1 MSSIAINKKINDNR
15 VSLLKVGKK
24 ARIVIYAFMAIC
36 SILVLLPLLWLIL
49 TSMKTQAELTQNIL
63 CLPNSHQLSN

>member
-24 ARIVIYAFMAIC
+24 ARIVIYAFMAIYTWFFC
-36 SILVLLPLLWLIL
+36 R
-49 TSMKTQAELTQNIL
+49 
-63 CLPNSHQLSN
+63 CFG